1 MAQENRYGY
10 VLKKN
15 TEKKEQTHYHKS
27 DLLLM
32 TAYQLKE
39 ICRTEKIIQGVVN
52 PMDKEEL
59 IRVILRY
66 RGADEYFL
74 IRTANENGLE
84 ALGGVL
90 EKCSLVEK
98 HDIHLECSS
107 KIVAYEGIAIG
118 YYDDLKIPYDR
129 RLAGTNALVVGGDGQ
144 ICAIVGSKG
153 KCGKAALF
161 NQGGR
166 AALQGIRSEKLS
178 VVLYEPP

>member
-74 IRTANENGLE
+74 IRTANETGWRPWAAYWKN
-84 ALGGVL
+84 APWWKSMTFIWNAVL
-90 EKCSLVEK
+90 
-98 HDIHLECSS
+98 
-107 KIVAYEGIAIG
+107 
-118 YYDDLKIPYDR
+118 R
-129 RLAGTNALVVGGDGQ
+129 
-144 ICAIVGSKG
+144 
-153 KCGKAALF
+153 
-161 NQGGR
+161 
-166 AALQGIRSEKLS
+166 
-178 VVLYEPP
+178 